1 MKTIQFISGKIILN
15 VIDNDDF
22 INEFDKE
29 LQNHNETKT
38 FIVDDWGEGWV
49 STVDV
54 EDKTNKWIWQP
65 INN

>member
-22 INEFDKE
+22 INEFNKE

-38 FIVDDWGEGWV
+38 FIVNDWGEDWV

-54 EDKTNKWIWQP
+54 EDKTNEWIWQP